1 MPTNKEVDLATL
13 KQGKPYIRSVLA
25 FILRLRFGNWDVSNC
40 YTTADVFITQLERD
54 IKES

>member
-1 MPTNKEVDLATL
+1 VPTNKEVDLATL